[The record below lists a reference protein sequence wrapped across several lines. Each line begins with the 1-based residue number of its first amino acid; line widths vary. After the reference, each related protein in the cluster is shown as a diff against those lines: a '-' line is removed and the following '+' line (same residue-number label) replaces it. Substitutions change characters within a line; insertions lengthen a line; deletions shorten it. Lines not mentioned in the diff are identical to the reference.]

1 MNHTYRLVWNRKLRV
16 WQAASELAAQARGGR
31 SSSGGRVSA
40 RAPRYAL
47 SLALAM
53 GLSSVSAAVQATCSL
68 VGNNAVCTGAAN
80 PLLPSYAMGIDG
92 TVTVEQDATV
102 GVVLGAGGTAMS
114 LTGSTVTLTNSGR
127 IDPTL
132 LGPSSV
138 VAGGVAMGNGS
149 VNTLSIFNTAT
160 GTIGGVAGGEPGLPD
175 LGSMAIAVHNGT
187 GGTTHLSN
195 AGLIRS
201 TPRSGL
207 AIAGADMPV
216 IAAYGGGQVIF
227 ENQSSGTI
235 VGRIALEQVGTP
247 TLGHS
252 FANAGAILGGVSLG
266 QGGNNTFTAVSG
278 STVLRGSG
286 SAIADLPVSSVP
298 GLNFAPPGT
307 VDGGAGAN
315 NTLVL
320 QTVLP
325 SAGTGSGAAGT
336 ETAISGDQYINFDNL
351 VVNSGT
357 WNLTG
362 STLADSAVTLN
373 SGVANIANNSVLGN
387 ARITANGGS
396 ITGPA
401 GGLLLNNDIVLGAGG
416 LTLAGNNDML
426 LDGTISGTGGLTVA
440 GPAVV
445 VLNGSNTYT
454 GLTIIQNA
462 SALDTSTQSVR
473 GDIRNDGYLLF
484 RQDTNGAYSGDI
496 SGNGRLG
503 KLGAGTVTLTGM
515 NAIGTS
521 VYIDAGTL
529 AVGAAGSLSAQAV
542 DVSSAATLDLSAAGN
557 QTLGALQGNGAVR
570 LGASTLTLDSN
581 ASNSFSGI
589 ISGAGSLIKAGAGT
603 QTLSGANTFGGSV
616 AISGGTLAL
625 GAGGSLAPTA
635 GVTVNA
641 GGTLDLSAGGN
652 RGLGSLSGLGT
663 VALGANTLTLQ
674 TGNFAGTISGTG
686 GLDKAGPGALTLS
699 GINSYTGLTRV
710 LMGGT
715 LIANGTIGGSVAV
728 QDDSTLGGSGR
739 INQNVTLTSGVLQAT
754 QGQTLTIGGNLLM
767 DSASRVNVSLG
778 AASTGAL
785 VQVAG
790 DLGLNGTLNV
800 ADQGGFGAGVYRLF
814 DYGGTLTANTM
825 SVGATPSG
833 IDASDLRLQTAVGGQ
848 VNLLSTAG
856 ATLRFWDGANA
867 AQRDNGL
874 IDGGTG
880 AWRADGLNWTDGDGA
895 INGRFQPNPTFAVFQ
910 GAGGTVS
917 VDDTAGAIG
926 VTGMQIA
933 TDGYR
938 IQGDSIALQGA
949 GGESIIRVGT
959 GVAAS
964 AGMSGAIASSLSGA
978 GKLVK
983 SDFGTLVL
991 AGNNTYTGGT
1001 EVRQGRLSVSADA
1014 NLGATAGGIT
1024 LNGGTL
1030 ATTASFDSAR
1040 AVSLLQD
1047 GVIDV
1052 DAGTTLGL
1060 QGTISGTA
1068 DLQKQGAGTLTLT
1081 GTNTYRNTR
1090 VEAGTLAGNAG
1101 AIRGN
1106 LLNNGAVVFDQAT
1119 DAAFGGNISGSG
1131 TLIKQGAGVLSLTGT
1146 SGLGWQI
1153 DAGTLASSAGRYTG
1167 DTTIGAAGTLHF
1179 EDAAGASY
1187 AGQLTGTGSLVKSGA
1202 GQLQLLGDSQAF
1214 AGQTQV
1220 QAGTLR
1226 VADTLG
1232 GSASVT
1238 GGRLQVDGLL
1248 RGNVAA
1254 SGTGAIAGTGT
1265 ITGNAALTGG
1275 VLQGVQGQMLTI
1287 AGNLSLTGASQVNV
1301 ALGSAPNSGLFN
1313 VGGDL
1318 NLAGTLNVADQGGFG
1333 AGVYRLFDYAGN
1345 LTGNNLAIGSTPA
1358 GVELNALTV
1367 QTAVAGQ
1374 VNLASTA
1381 GAALGFWD
1389 GGNVARHDN
1398 GAVDGGAGTW
1408 RADNLNWTSVDGAL
1422 NGVFKPNPTYA
1433 VFQGQAGTVTVDDAA
1448 GAIGVTGM
1456 QIAADGYRIQ
1466 GDAIALQGAGG
1477 VSIVRVG
1484 TGSLA
1489 DAGMTGTVASSLTGA
1504 STLAKTDFGTLVLAG
1519 DNSYTGGTDIRQGTL
1534 SVSRDA
1540 NLGDASGGLLL
1551 SGGVLATTAS
1561 FDTARAVKI
1570 SAASGL
1576 AVSAGSTLGL
1586 GGAITGAGEL
1596 TKSGA
1601 GTLRVF
1607 GNGSAFTG
1615 NMLVEAGTLDI
1626 ASAATLGGTLAVSS
1640 GAQLQGAG
1648 QVGSTSLRSGAILA
1662 PGNLGGVLTVA
1673 GDLTLLPGAT
1683 YRVAADPASSASA
1696 RVAVTGAANLAGSV
1710 VHIGPEGGFD
1720 STRQYTIL
1728 MAGAINGQFD
1738 SVSSSYAYLN
1748 PTLQYAAQDVTLQL
1762 ERKQVPGNP
1771 VDPATPPRPIAFA
1784 DAAQSSNQRAVANA
1798 LDSLPAGNPLH
1809 EYVLTL
1815 PEGAPPAV
1823 FNSLSGEAHASVASS
1838 LMGTSAATRALP
1850 LSHLRANLNAGMRA
1864 GAPTAQAG
1872 GTFPASALPSSNAQ
1886 PAWAEVVGNWQ
1897 TLQGDAN
1904 TAQVRQHTGGV
1915 FAGADH
1921 AVGNGWRLG
1930 GALGYTD
1937 SKIRVDGR
1945 ASQSDVSGY
1954 SASVY
1959 GGKSFAAGAGNLNL
1973 LAGAAYTWH
1982 DVSTER
1988 RATVSGIEQKL
1999 TADYGASTT
2008 QLFTELGY
2016 AMPLSERASIEP
2028 FAGIAWSNLRT
2039 RSFSE
2044 SGGSAALHGQSSS
2057 DKQTSSTLGL
2067 RAQTAFMLGR
2077 AEGRL
2082 QGTLGWRH
2090 AFGDVAPK
2098 STLAFDGGQAFT
2110 VSGTPI
2116 ARNAALAE
2124 LRAEVAM
2131 SANATVGVLYSGQ
2144 YGGGNREHSGS
2155 LTVRWRY

>member
-16 WQAASELAAQARGGR
+16 WQAASELAVQARGGR

-47 SLALAM
+47 SVALAM
-53 GLSSVSAAVQATCSL
+53 GLSSLSAAVQATCSL
-68 VGNNAVCTGAAN
+68 VGSNAVCTGAAN
-80 PLLPSYAMGIDG
+80 PLFPGYALAIDG
-92 TVTVEQDATV
+92 TVTVEQGATV
-102 GVVLGAGGTAMS
+102 GVIPGAGGTAMN
-114 LTGSTVTLTNSGR
+114 LTGSTVTLTNSGW
-127 IDPTL
+127 IDPTI

-138 VAGGVAMGNGS
+138 VAAGVAMGNGS
-149 VNTLSIFNTAT
+149 ANTLSIVNTAT
-160 GTIGGVAGGEPGLPD
+160 GTIGGVVGGETSLPD
-175 LGSMAIAVHNGT
+175 LSSLAIAVHNGA
-187 GGTTHLSN
+187 GGTTRLSN

-201 TPRSGL
+201 DPRSGL
-207 AIAGADMPV
+207 GMARADMPV
-216 IAAYGGGQVIF
+216 IAAYGGGQVMF
-227 ENQSSGTI
+227 ENLSSGTI
-235 VGRIALEQVGTP
+235 IGRIALEAVATSG
-247 TLGHS
+247 LGHS
-252 FANAGAILGGVSLG
+252 VANAGTIVGGISFG
-266 QGGNNTFTAVSG
+266 QGSNNTFTAVSG
-278 STVLRGSG
+278 STVLRASG
-286 SAIADLPVSSVP
+286 TAMADLPVDTIP
-298 GLNFAPPGT
+298 GLFFAQPGR

-320 QTVLP
+320 QSVLP
-325 SAGTGSGAAGT
+325 SAGTGSGAGGSPT
-336 ETAISGDQYINFDNL
+336 EISGDMYVNFDNL
-351 VVNSGT
+351 VINSGT

-362 STLADSAVTLN
+362 PAVVGSAVTLN
-373 SGVANIANNSVLGN
+373 SGLANITNNDVLGS
-387 ARITANGGS
+387 AQITANGGT

-401 GGLLLNNDIVLGAGG
+401 SGLLLDNDFVLGAGG
-416 LTLAGNNDML
+416 LTLAGNNDIL
-426 LDGTISGTGGLTVA
+426 LDGTISGSGGLTVA

-445 VLNGSNTYT
+445 VMNGPNTYT
-454 GLTIIQNA
+454 GRTTIQSG
-462 SALDTSTQSVR
+462 SALDTGTQSVR
-473 GDIRNDGYLLF
+473 GDILNNGYLMF
-484 RQDTNGAYSGDI
+484 RQDTNGTYAGDI
-496 SGNGRLG
+496 SGAGGLG
-503 KLGAGTVTLTGM
+503 KSGTGTVTLTGA
-515 NAIGTS
+515 NSTGTS
-521 VYIDAGTL
+521 VSIMAGTL
-529 AVGAAGSLSAQAV
+529 AIGTGGSLSAPAV
-542 DVSSAATLDLSAAGN
+542 SLSMGSTLDLSAAGN
-557 QTLGALQGNGAVR
+557 QTLGALQGNGAVQ
-570 LGASTLTLDSN
+570 LGASTLTLGSN
-581 ASNSFSGI
+581 ASYSFSGI
-589 ISGAGSLIKAGAGT
+589 ISGAGSLIKTGTGT

-625 GAGGSLAPTA
+625 GAGGNLAPAA

-652 RGLGSLSGLGT
+652 RALGLLSGSGT

-699 GINSYTGLTRV
+699 GINTYTGLTRV

-715 LIANGTIGGSVAV
+715 LMANGTIGGSVAV
-728 QDDSTLGGSGR
+728 QDNSTLGGSGR
-739 INQNVTLTSGVLQAT
+739 INQNVTLTGGMLQAT

-767 DSASRVNVSLG
+767 DGTSRVNVSLG

-814 DYGGTLTANTM
+814 DYSGTLTGNTM

-856 ATLRFWDGANA
+856 ATLSFWDGSNA

-880 AWRADGLNWTDGDGA
+880 AWRADGMNWTDGDGA

-910 GAGGTVS
+910 GAGGTVT

-933 TDGYR
+933 TDDYR
-938 IQGDSIALQGA
+938 IEGDPIALQGA

-959 GVAAS
+959 GMAAS
-964 AGMSGAIASSLSGA
+964 AGMRGTIASSLSGA
-978 GKLVK
+978 STLVK

-1001 EVRQGRLSVSADA
+1001 EVRQGTLSVSADV
-1014 NLGATAGGIT
+1014 NLGATAGSVT

-1060 QGTISGTA
+1060 QGNISGAA
-1068 DLQKQGAGTLTLT
+1068 DLQKQGAGTLTLS
-1081 GTNTYRNTR
+1081 GANTYGNTR
-1090 VEAGTLAGNAG
+1090 VEAGTLAGNAS

-1106 LLNNGAVVFDQAT
+1106 LLNNGTVVF
-1119 DAAFGGNISGSG
+1119 
-1131 TLIKQGAGVLSLTGT
+1131 
-1146 SGLGWQI
+1146 
-1153 DAGTLASSAGRYTG
+1153 
-1167 DTTIGAAGTLHF
+1167 
-1179 EDAAGASY
+1179 EEAAGASY
-1187 AGQLTGTGSLVKSGA
+1187 AGQLTGTGSLVKTGA

-1226 VADTLG
+1226 VADAMG

-1238 GGRLQVDGLL
+1238 GGRLQIDGLL
-1248 RGNVAA
+1248 RGNAAA
-1254 SGTGAIAGTGT
+1254 SGTGAIAGAGT

-1275 VLQGVQGQMLTI
+1275 VLEGAQGQMLTI
-1287 AGNLSLTGASQVNV
+1287 AGDLSLTNASQVNV
-1301 ALGSAPNSGLFN
+1301 ALGSAPSGGLFS

-1318 NLAGTLNVADQGGFG
+1318 TLAGSLNVADQGGFG
-1333 AGVYRLFDYAGN
+1333 AGVYRLFDYAGS
-1345 LTGNNLAIGSTPA
+1345 LTNNNLAIGSAPA
-1358 GVELNALTV
+1358 GVDVDALTV

-1389 GGNVARHDN
+1389 GGNTALHDN
-1398 GAVDGGAGTW
+1398 AAVDGGGGTW
-1408 RADNLNWTSVDGAL
+1408 RADTLNWTSVDGTL

-1433 VFQGQAGTVTVDDAA
+1433 VFQGQAGTVTVDDTA
-1448 GAIGVTGM
+1448 GAIGVTGL
-1456 QIAADGYRIQ
+1456 QIATDGYRIQ
-1466 GDAIALQGAGG
+1466 GDSITLQGAGG

-1484 TGSLA
+1484 TGSIA
-1489 DAGMTGTVASSLTGA
+1489 DAGMTGTIASSLEGH
-1504 STLAKTDFGTLVLAG
+1504 STLTKTDFGTLVLAA
-1519 DNSYTGGTDIRQGTL
+1519 DNTYTGGTDIRQGTL

-1540 NLGDASGGLLL
+1540 NLGAASGGLML
-1551 SGGVLATTAS
+1551 SGGMLTTTAS
-1561 FDTARAVKI
+1561 FDTARAVKV

-1586 GGAITGAGEL
+1586 GGAITGNGEL

-1601 GTLRVF
+1601 GTLRIF
-1607 GNGSAFTG
+1607 GSGSAYTG
-1615 NMLVEAGTLDI
+1615 NLLVEAGTLDI
-1626 ASAATLGGTLAVSS
+1626 ASAATLGGSLAVSS

-1648 QVGSTSLRSGAILA
+1648 QVGTTTLRSGAILA

-1673 GDLTLLPGAT
+1673 GDLTLLPGST
-1683 YRVAADPASSASA
+1683 YQVAADPASSDSA

-1720 STRQYTIL
+1720 NTRQYTIL
-1728 MAGAINGQFD
+1728 TAGAINGQFD
-1738 SVSSSYAYLN
+1738 TVSSNYAYLA
-1748 PTLQYAAQDVTLQL
+1748 PTLQYAAQNVTLQL
-1762 ERKQVPGNP
+1762 ERKQVPVNP

-1838 LMGTSAATRALP
+1838 LMGASAATRALP

-1915 FAGADH
+1915 FAGVDH

-1945 ASQSDVSGY
+1945 ASQADVSGY

-1959 GGKSFAAGAGNLNL
+1959 GGKSFAAGAGKLNL

-1988 RATVSGIEQKL
+1988 HATVSGIEQKL
-1999 TADYGASTT
+1999 TADYGASTA

-2028 FAGIAWSNLRT
+2028 FAGIAWSNLRS

-2082 QGTLGWRH
+2082 HGTLGWRH
-2090 AFGDVAPK
+2090 AFGDVAPQ

-2124 LRAEVAM
+2124 LGAEVAM
-2131 SANATVGVLYSGQ
+2131 SANAALGLFYSGQ
-2144 YGGGNREHSGS
+2144 YGGGNREHTGS

>member
-16 WQAASELAAQARGGR
+16 WQAASELAVQARGGR

-47 SLALAM
+47 SVALAM
-53 GLSSVSAAVQATCSL
+53 GLSSLSAAVQATCSL
-68 VGNNAVCTGAAN
+68 VGSNAVCTGAAN
-80 PLLPSYAMGIDG
+80 PLFPGYALAIDG
-92 TVTVEQDATV
+92 TVTVEQGATV
-102 GVVLGAGGTAMS
+102 GVIPGAGGTAMN
-114 LTGSTVTLTNSGR
+114 LTGSTVTLTNSGW
-127 IDPTL
+127 IDPTI

-138 VAGGVAMGNGS
+138 VAAGVAMGNGS
-149 VNTLSIFNTAT
+149 ANTLSIVNTAT
-160 GTIGGVAGGEPGLPD
+160 GTIGGVVGGETSLPD
-175 LGSMAIAVHNGT
+175 LSSLAIAVHNGA
-187 GGTTHLSN
+187 GGTTRLSN

-201 TPRSGL
+201 DPRSGL
-207 AIAGADMPV
+207 GMARADMPV
-216 IAAYGGGQVIF
+216 IAAYGGGQVMF
-227 ENQSSGTI
+227 ENLASGTI
-235 VGRIALEQVGTP
+235 IGRIALEAVATSG
-247 TLGHS
+247 LGHS
-252 FANAGAILGGVSLG
+252 VANAGTIVGGISFG
-266 QGGNNTFTAVSG
+266 QGSNNTFTAVSG
-278 STVLRGSG
+278 STVLRASG
-286 SAIADLPVSSVP
+286 TAMADLPVDTIP
-298 GLNFAPPGT
+298 GLVFAQPGR

-320 QTVLP
+320 QSVLP
-325 SAGTGSGAAGT
+325 SAGTGSGAGGSPT
-336 ETAISGDQYINFDNL
+336 EISGDMYVNFDNL
-351 VVNSGT
+351 VINSGT

-362 STLADSAVTLN
+362 PAVVGSAVTLN
-373 SGVANIANNSVLGN
+373 SGLANITNNDVLGS
-387 ARITANGGS
+387 AQITANGGT

-401 GGLLLNNDIVLGAGG
+401 SGLLLDNDFVLGAGG
-416 LTLAGNNDML
+416 LTLAGNNDIL
-426 LDGTISGTGGLTVA
+426 LDGTISGSGGLTVA

-445 VLNGSNTYT
+445 VMNGANTYT
-454 GLTIIQNA
+454 GLTTIQSG
-462 SALDTSTQSVR
+462 SALDTGTQSVR
-473 GDIRNDGYLLF
+473 GDILNNGYLMF
-484 RQDTNGAYSGDI
+484 RQDTNGTYAGDI
-496 SGNGRLG
+496 SGAGGLG
-503 KLGAGTVTLTGM
+503 KSGTGTVTLTGA
-515 NAIGTS
+515 NSTGTS
-521 VYIDAGTL
+521 VSIMAGTL
-529 AVGAAGSLSAQAV
+529 AIGTGGSLSAPAV
-542 DVSSAATLDLSAAGN
+542 SLSMGSTLDLSAAGN
-557 QTLGALQGNGAVR
+557 QTLGALQGNGAVQ
-570 LGASTLTLDSN
+570 LGASTLTLGSN
-581 ASNSFSGI
+581 ASYSFSGI
-589 ISGAGSLIKAGAGT
+589 ISGAGSLIKTGTGT

-625 GAGGSLAPTA
+625 GAGGNLAPAA

-652 RGLGSLSGLGT
+652 RALGLLSGSGT

-699 GINSYTGLTRV
+699 GINTYTGLTRV

-715 LIANGTIGGSVAV
+715 LMANGTIGGSVAV
-728 QDDSTLGGSGR
+728 QDNSTLSGSGR
-739 INQNVTLTSGVLQAT
+739 INQNVTLTGGVLQAT

-767 DSASRVNVSLG
+767 DGASRVNVSLG

-814 DYGGTLTANTM
+814 DYSGTLTGNTM

-856 ATLRFWDGANA
+856 ATLSFWDGSNA

-880 AWRADGLNWTDGDGA
+880 AWRADGMNWTDGDGA

-910 GAGGTVS
+910 GAGGTVT

-933 TDGYR
+933 TDDYR
-938 IQGDSIALQGA
+938 IEGDPIALQGA

-959 GVAAS
+959 GMAAS
-964 AGMSGAIASSLSGA
+964 AGMRGTIASSLSGA
-978 GKLVK
+978 STLVK

-991 AGNNTYTGGT
+991 TGNNTYTGGT
-1001 EVRQGRLSVSADA
+1001 EVRQGTLSVSADA
-1014 NLGATAGGIT
+1014 NLGATAGSIT

-1060 QGTISGTA
+1060 QGNISGAA
-1068 DLQKQGAGTLTLT
+1068 DLQKQGAGTLTLS
-1081 GTNTYRNTR
+1081 GANTYGNTR
-1090 VEAGTLAGNAG
+1090 VEAGTLAGNAS

-1106 LLNNGAVVFDQAT
+1106 LLNNGTVVF
-1119 DAAFGGNISGSG
+1119 
-1131 TLIKQGAGVLSLTGT
+1131 
-1146 SGLGWQI
+1146 
-1153 DAGTLASSAGRYTG
+1153 
-1167 DTTIGAAGTLHF
+1167 
-1179 EDAAGASY
+1179 EEAAGASY
-1187 AGQLTGTGSLVKSGA
+1187 AGQLTGTGSLVKIGA
-1202 GQLQLLGDSQAF
+1202 GKLQLLGDSQAF

-1220 QAGTLR
+1220 EAGTLR
-1226 VADTLG
+1226 VADALG
-1232 GSASVT
+1232 GSVSVT
-1238 GGRLQVDGLL
+1238 GGRLQIDGLL
-1248 RGNVAA
+1248 RGNAAA
-1254 SGTGAIAGTGT
+1254 SGTGAIAGAGT

-1275 VLQGVQGQMLTI
+1275 VLEGAQGQMLTI
-1287 AGNLSLTGASQVNV
+1287 AGDLSLTNASQVNV
-1301 ALGSAPNSGLFN
+1301 ALGSAPSGGLFS

-1318 NLAGTLNVADQGGFG
+1318 TLAGSLNVADQGGFG
-1333 AGVYRLFDYAGN
+1333 AGVYRLFDYAGS
-1345 LTGNNLAIGSTPA
+1345 LTNNNLVIGSAPA
-1358 GVELNALTV
+1358 GVDVDALTV

-1389 GGNVARHDN
+1389 GGNTALHDN
-1398 GAVDGGAGTW
+1398 AVVDGGGGTW
-1408 RADNLNWTSVDGAL
+1408 RADTLNWTSVDGTL

-1433 VFQGQAGTVTVDDAA
+1433 VFQGQAGTVTVDDTA
-1448 GAIGVTGM
+1448 GAIGVSGL
-1456 QIAADGYRIQ
+1456 QIATDGYRIQ
-1466 GDAIALQGAGG
+1466 GDSITLQGAGG

-1484 TGSLA
+1484 TGSIA
-1489 DAGMTGTVASSLTGA
+1489 DAGMTGTIASSLEGH
-1504 STLAKTDFGTLVLAG
+1504 STLTKTDFGTLVLAA
-1519 DNSYTGGTDIRQGTL
+1519 DNTYTGGTDIRQGTL

-1540 NLGDASGGLLL
+1540 NLGAASGGLML
-1551 SGGVLATTAS
+1551 SGGMLTTTAS
-1561 FDTARAVKI
+1561 FDTARAVKV

-1586 GGAITGAGEL
+1586 GGTITGNGEL

-1607 GNGSAFTG
+1607 GNGSAYTG
-1615 NMLVEAGTLDI
+1615 NLLVEAGTLDI
-1626 ASAATLGGTLAVSS
+1626 ESAATLGGSLAVSS

-1648 QVGSTSLRSGAILA
+1648 QVGSTTLRSGAILA

-1673 GDLTLLPGAT
+1673 GDLTLLPGSI
-1683 YRVAADPASSASA
+1683 YQVAADPASSASA

-1728 MAGAINGQFD
+1728 TAGAINGQFD
-1738 SVSSSYAYLN
+1738 TVSSKYAYLD
-1748 PTLQYAAQDVTLQL
+1748 PTLQYAAQNVTLQL
-1762 ERKQVPGNP
+1762 ERKQVPVNP
-1771 VDPATPPRPIAFA
+1771 VDPATPPRPISFA

-1838 LMGTSAATRALP
+1838 LMGASAATRALP

-1915 FAGADH
+1915 FAGVDH

-1945 ASQSDVSGY
+1945 ASQADVSGY

-1959 GGKSFAAGAGNLNL
+1959 GGKSFAAGAGKLNL

-1988 RATVSGIEQKL
+1988 HATVSGIEQKL
-1999 TADYGASTT
+1999 TADYGASTA

-2028 FAGIAWSNLRT
+2028 FAGIAWSNLRS

-2082 QGTLGWRH
+2082 HATLGWRH
-2090 AFGDVAPK
+2090 AFGDVAPQ

-2124 LRAEVAM
+2124 LGAEVAM
-2131 SANATVGVLYSGQ
+2131 SANAALGLFYSGQ
-2144 YGGGNREHSGS
+2144 YGGGNREHTGS

>member
-16 WQAASELAAQARGGR
+16 WQAASELAVQARGGR

-47 SLALAM
+47 SVALAM
-53 GLSSVSAAVQATCSL
+53 GLSSLSAAVQATCSL
-68 VGNNAVCTGAAN
+68 VGSNAVCTGAAN
-80 PLLPSYAMGIDG
+80 PLFPGYALAIDG
-92 TVTVEQDATV
+92 TVTVEQGATV
-102 GVVLGAGGTAMS
+102 GVIPGAGGTAMN
-114 LTGSTVTLTNSGR
+114 LTGSTVTLTNSGW
-127 IDPTL
+127 IDPTI

-138 VAGGVAMGNGS
+138 VAAGVAMGNGS
-149 VNTLSIFNTAT
+149 ANTLSIVNTAT
-160 GTIGGVAGGEPGLPD
+160 GTIGGVVGGETSLPD
-175 LGSMAIAVHNGT
+175 LSSLAIAVHNGA
-187 GGTTHLSN
+187 GGTTRLSN

-201 TPRSGL
+201 DPRSGL
-207 AIAGADMPV
+207 GMARADMPV
-216 IAAYGGGQVIF
+216 IAAYGGGQVMF
-227 ENQSSGTI
+227 ENLASGTI
-235 VGRIALEQVGTP
+235 IGRIALEAVATSG
-247 TLGHS
+247 LGHS
-252 FANAGAILGGVSLG
+252 VANAGTIVGGISFG
-266 QGGNNTFTAVSG
+266 QGSNNTFTAVSG
-278 STVLRGSG
+278 STVLRASG
-286 SAIADLPVSSVP
+286 TAMADLPVDTIP
-298 GLNFAPPGT
+298 GLVFAQPGR

-320 QTVLP
+320 QSVLP
-325 SAGTGSGAAGT
+325 SAGTGSGAGGSPT
-336 ETAISGDQYINFDNL
+336 EISGDMYVNFDNL
-351 VVNSGT
+351 VINSGT

-362 STLADSAVTLN
+362 PAVVGSAVTLN
-373 SGVANIANNSVLGN
+373 SGLANITNNDVLGS
-387 ARITANGGS
+387 AQITANGGT

-401 GGLLLNNDIVLGAGG
+401 SGLLLDNDFVLGAGG
-416 LTLAGNNDML
+416 LTLAGNNDIL
-426 LDGTISGTGGLTVA
+426 LDGTISGSGGLTVA

-445 VLNGSNTYT
+445 VMNGANTYT
-454 GLTIIQNA
+454 GLTTIQSG
-462 SALDTSTQSVR
+462 SALDTGTQSVR
-473 GDIRNDGYLLF
+473 GDILNNGYLMF
-484 RQDTNGAYSGDI
+484 RQDTNGTYAGDI
-496 SGNGRLG
+496 SGAGGLG
-503 KLGAGTVTLTGM
+503 KSGTGTVTLTGA
-515 NAIGTS
+515 NSTGTS
-521 VYIDAGTL
+521 VSIMAGTL
-529 AVGAAGSLSAQAV
+529 AIGTGGSLSAPAV
-542 DVSSAATLDLSAAGN
+542 SLSMGSTLDLSAAGN
-557 QTLGALQGNGAVR
+557 QTLGALQGNGAVQ
-570 LGASTLTLDSN
+570 LGASTLTLGSN
-581 ASNSFSGI
+581 ASYSFSGI
-589 ISGAGSLIKAGAGT
+589 ISGAGSLIKTGTGT

-625 GAGGSLAPTA
+625 GAGGNLAPAA

-652 RGLGSLSGLGT
+652 RALGLLSGSGT

-699 GINSYTGLTRV
+699 GINTYTGLTRV

-715 LIANGTIGGSVAV
+715 LMANGTIGGSVAV
-728 QDDSTLGGSGR
+728 QDNSTLSGSGR
-739 INQNVTLTSGVLQAT
+739 INQNVTLTGGVLQAT

-767 DSASRVNVSLG
+767 DGASRVNVSLG

-814 DYGGTLTANTM
+814 DYSGTLTGNTM

-856 ATLRFWDGANA
+856 ATLSFWDGSNA

-880 AWRADGLNWTDGDGA
+880 AWRADGMNWTDGDGA

-910 GAGGTVS
+910 GAGGTVT

-933 TDGYR
+933 TDDYR
-938 IQGDSIALQGA
+938 IEGDPIALQGA

-959 GVAAS
+959 GMAAS
-964 AGMSGAIASSLSGA
+964 AGMRGTIASSLSGA
-978 GKLVK
+978 STLVK

-991 AGNNTYTGGT
+991 TGNNTYTGGT
-1001 EVRQGRLSVSADA
+1001 EVRQGTLSVSADA
-1014 NLGATAGGIT
+1014 NLGATAGSIT

-1060 QGTISGTA
+1060 QGNISGAA
-1068 DLQKQGAGTLTLT
+1068 DLQKQGAGTLTLS
-1081 GTNTYRNTR
+1081 GANTYGNTR
-1090 VEAGTLAGNAG
+1090 VEAGTLAGNAS

-1106 LLNNGAVVFDQAT
+1106 LLNNGTVVF
-1119 DAAFGGNISGSG
+1119 
-1131 TLIKQGAGVLSLTGT
+1131 
-1146 SGLGWQI
+1146 
-1153 DAGTLASSAGRYTG
+1153 
-1167 DTTIGAAGTLHF
+1167 
-1179 EDAAGASY
+1179 EEAAGASY
-1187 AGQLTGTGSLVKSGA
+1187 AGQLTGTGSLVKIGA
-1202 GQLQLLGDSQAF
+1202 GKLQLLGDSQAF

-1220 QAGTLR
+1220 EAGTLR
-1226 VADTLG
+1226 VADALG
-1232 GSASVT
+1232 GSVSVT
-1238 GGRLQVDGLL
+1238 GGRLQIDGLL
-1248 RGNVAA
+1248 RGNAAA
-1254 SGTGAIAGTGT
+1254 SGTGAIAGAGT

-1275 VLQGVQGQMLTI
+1275 VLEGAQGQMLTI
-1287 AGNLSLTGASQVNV
+1287 AGDLSLTNASQVNV
-1301 ALGSAPNSGLFN
+1301 ALGSAPSGGLFS

-1318 NLAGTLNVADQGGFG
+1318 TLAGSLNVADQGGFG
-1333 AGVYRLFDYAGN
+1333 AGVYRLFDYAGS
-1345 LTGNNLAIGSTPA
+1345 LTNNNLVIGSAPA
-1358 GVELNALTV
+1358 GVDVDALTV

-1389 GGNVARHDN
+1389 GGNTALHDN
-1398 GAVDGGAGTW
+1398 AVVDGGGGTW
-1408 RADNLNWTSVDGAL
+1408 RADTLNWTSVDGTL

-1433 VFQGQAGTVTVDDAA
+1433 VFQGQAGTVTVDDTA
-1448 GAIGVTGM
+1448 GAIGVSGL
-1456 QIAADGYRIQ
+1456 QIATDGYRIQ
-1466 GDAIALQGAGG
+1466 GDSITLQGAGG

-1484 TGSLA
+1484 TGSIA
-1489 DAGMTGTVASSLTGA
+1489 DAGMTGTIASSLEGH
-1504 STLAKTDFGTLVLAG
+1504 STLTKTDFGTLVLAA
-1519 DNSYTGGTDIRQGTL
+1519 DNTYTGGTDIRQGTL

-1540 NLGDASGGLLL
+1540 NLGAASGGLML
-1551 SGGVLATTAS
+1551 SGGMLTTTAS
-1561 FDTARAVKI
+1561 FDTARAVKV

-1586 GGAITGAGEL
+1586 GGTITGNGEL

-1607 GNGSAFTG
+1607 GNGSAYTG
-1615 NMLVEAGTLDI
+1615 NLLVEAGTLDI
-1626 ASAATLGGTLAVSS
+1626 ESAATLGGSLAVSS

-1648 QVGSTSLRSGAILA
+1648 QVGSTTLRSGAILA

-1673 GDLTLLPGAT
+1673 GDLTLLPGSI
-1683 YRVAADPASSASA
+1683 YQVAADPASSASA

-1728 MAGAINGQFD
+1728 TAGAINGQFD
-1738 SVSSSYAYLN
+1738 TVSSKYAYLD
-1748 PTLQYAAQDVTLQL
+1748 PTLQYAAQNVTLQL
-1762 ERKQVPGNP
+1762 ERKQVPVNP
-1771 VDPATPPRPIAFA
+1771 VDPATPPRPISFA

-1838 LMGTSAATRALP
+1838 LMGASAATRALP

-1915 FAGADH
+1915 FAGVDH

-1945 ASQSDVSGY
+1945 ASQADVSGY

-1959 GGKSFAAGAGNLNL
+1959 GGKSFAAGAGKLNL

-1988 RATVSGIEQKL
+1988 HATVSGIEQKL
-1999 TADYGASTT
+1999 TADYGASTA

-2028 FAGIAWSNLRT
+2028 FAGIAWSNLRS

-2082 QGTLGWRH
+2082 HGTLGWRH
-2090 AFGDVAPK
+2090 AFGDVAPQ

-2124 LRAEVAM
+2124 LGAEVAM
-2131 SANATVGVLYSGQ
+2131 SANAALGLFYSGQ
-2144 YGGGNREHSGS
+2144 YGGGNREHTGS

>member
-16 WQAASELAAQARGGR
+16 WQAASELAVQARGGR

-47 SLALAM
+47 SVALAM
-53 GLSSVSAAVQATCSL
+53 GLSSLSAAVQATCSL
-68 VGNNAVCTGAAN
+68 VGSNAVCTGAAN
-80 PLLPSYAMGIDG
+80 PLFPGYALAIDG
-92 TVTVEQDATV
+92 TVTVEQGATV
-102 GVVLGAGGTAMS
+102 GVIPGAGGTAMN
-114 LTGSTVTLTNSGR
+114 LTGSTVTLTNSGW
-127 IDPTL
+127 IDPTI

-138 VAGGVAMGNGS
+138 VAAGVAMGNGS
-149 VNTLSIFNTAT
+149 ANTLSIVNTAT
-160 GTIGGVAGGEPGLPD
+160 GTIGGVVGGETSLPD
-175 LGSMAIAVHNGT
+175 LSSLAIAVHNGA
-187 GGTTHLSN
+187 GGTTRLSN

-201 TPRSGL
+201 DPRSGL
-207 AIAGADMPV
+207 GMARADMPV
-216 IAAYGGGQVIF
+216 IAAYGGGQVMF
-227 ENQSSGTI
+227 ENLASGTI
-235 VGRIALEQVGTP
+235 IGRIALEAVATSG
-247 TLGHS
+247 LGHS
-252 FANAGAILGGVSLG
+252 VANAGTIVGGISFG
-266 QGGNNTFTAVSG
+266 QGSNNTFTAVSG
-278 STVLRGSG
+278 STVLRASG
-286 SAIADLPVSSVP
+286 TAMADLPVDTIP
-298 GLNFAPPGT
+298 GLVFAQPGR

-320 QTVLP
+320 QSVLP
-325 SAGTGSGAAGT
+325 SAGTGSGAGGSPT
-336 ETAISGDQYINFDNL
+336 EISGDMYVNFDNL
-351 VVNSGT
+351 VINSGT

-362 STLADSAVTLN
+362 PAVVGSAVTLN
-373 SGVANIANNSVLGN
+373 SGLANITNNDVLGS
-387 ARITANGGS
+387 AQITANGGT

-401 GGLLLNNDIVLGAGG
+401 SGLLLDNDFVLGAGG
-416 LTLAGNNDML
+416 LTLAGNNDIL
-426 LDGTISGTGGLTVA
+426 LDGTISGSGGLTVA

-445 VLNGSNTYT
+445 VMNGANTYT
-454 GLTIIQNA
+454 GLTTIQSG
-462 SALDTSTQSVR
+462 SALDTGTQSVR
-473 GDIRNDGYLLF
+473 GDILNNGYLMF
-484 RQDTNGAYSGDI
+484 RQDTNGTYAGDI
-496 SGNGRLG
+496 SGAGGLG
-503 KLGAGTVTLTGM
+503 KSGTGTVTLTGA
-515 NAIGTS
+515 NSTGTS
-521 VYIDAGTL
+521 VSIMAGTL
-529 AVGAAGSLSAQAV
+529 AIGTGGSLSAPAV
-542 DVSSAATLDLSAAGN
+542 SLSMGSTLDLSAAGN
-557 QTLGALQGNGAVR
+557 QTLGALQGNGAVQ
-570 LGASTLTLDSN
+570 LGASTLTLGSN
-581 ASNSFSGI
+581 ASYSFSGI
-589 ISGAGSLIKAGAGT
+589 ISGAGSLIKTGTGT

-625 GAGGSLAPTA
+625 GAGGNLAPAA

-652 RGLGSLSGLGT
+652 RALGLLSGSGT

-699 GINSYTGLTRV
+699 GINTYTGLTRV

-715 LIANGTIGGSVAV
+715 LMANGTIGGSVAV
-728 QDDSTLGGSGR
+728 QDNSTLSGSGR
-739 INQNVTLTSGVLQAT
+739 INQNVTLTGGVLQAT

-767 DSASRVNVSLG
+767 DGASRVNVSLG

-814 DYGGTLTANTM
+814 DYSGTLTGNTM

-856 ATLRFWDGANA
+856 ATLSFWDGSNA

-880 AWRADGLNWTDGDGA
+880 AWRADGMNWTDGDGA
-895 INGRFQPNPTFAVFQ
+895 INGRFQPNPNFAVFQ
-910 GAGGTVS
+910 GAGGTVT

-933 TDGYR
+933 TDDYR
-938 IQGDSIALQGA
+938 IEGDPIALQGA

-959 GVAAS
+959 GMAAS
-964 AGMSGAIASSLSGA
+964 AGMRGTIASSLSGA
-978 GKLVK
+978 STLVK

-991 AGNNTYTGGT
+991 TGNNTYTGGT
-1001 EVRQGRLSVSADA
+1001 EVRQGTLSVSADA
-1014 NLGATAGGIT
+1014 NLGATAGSIT

-1060 QGTISGTA
+1060 QGNISGAA
-1068 DLQKQGAGTLTLT
+1068 DLQKQGAGTLTLS
-1081 GTNTYRNTR
+1081 GANTYGNTR
-1090 VEAGTLAGNAG
+1090 VEAGTLAGNAS

-1106 LLNNGAVVFDQAT
+1106 LQNNGTVVF
-1119 DAAFGGNISGSG
+1119 
-1131 TLIKQGAGVLSLTGT
+1131 
-1146 SGLGWQI
+1146 
-1153 DAGTLASSAGRYTG
+1153 
-1167 DTTIGAAGTLHF
+1167 
-1179 EDAAGASY
+1179 EEAAGASY
-1187 AGQLTGTGSLVKSGA
+1187 AGQLTGTGSLVKIGA
-1202 GQLQLLGDSQAF
+1202 GKLQLLGDSQAF

-1220 QAGTLR
+1220 EAGTLR
-1226 VADTLG
+1226 VADALG
-1232 GSASVT
+1232 GSVSVT
-1238 GGRLQVDGLL
+1238 GGRLQIDGLL
-1248 RGNVAA
+1248 RGNAAA
-1254 SGTGAIAGTGT
+1254 SGTGAIAGAGT

-1275 VLQGVQGQMLTI
+1275 VLEGAQGQMLTI
-1287 AGNLSLTGASQVNV
+1287 AGDLSLTNASQVNV
-1301 ALGSAPNSGLFN
+1301 ALGSAPSGGLFS

-1318 NLAGTLNVADQGGFG
+1318 TLAGSLNVADQGGFG
-1333 AGVYRLFDYAGN
+1333 AGVYRLFDYAGS
-1345 LTGNNLAIGSTPA
+1345 LTNNNLVIGSAPA
-1358 GVELNALTV
+1358 GVDVDALTV

-1389 GGNVARHDN
+1389 GGNTALHDN
-1398 GAVDGGAGTW
+1398 AVVDGGGGTW
-1408 RADNLNWTSVDGAL
+1408 RADTLNWTSVDGTL

-1433 VFQGQAGTVTVDDAA
+1433 VFQGQAGTVTVDDTA
-1448 GAIGVTGM
+1448 GAIGVSGL
-1456 QIAADGYRIQ
+1456 QIATDGYRIQ
-1466 GDAIALQGAGG
+1466 GDSITLQGAGG

-1484 TGSLA
+1484 TGSIA
-1489 DAGMTGTVASSLTGA
+1489 DAGMTGTIASSLEGH
-1504 STLAKTDFGTLVLAG
+1504 STLTKTDFGTLVLAA
-1519 DNSYTGGTDIRQGTL
+1519 DNTYTGGTDIRQGTL

-1540 NLGDASGGLLL
+1540 NLGAASGGLML
-1551 SGGVLATTAS
+1551 SGGMLTTTAS
-1561 FDTARAVKI
+1561 FDTARAVKV

-1586 GGAITGAGEL
+1586 GGTITGNGEL

-1607 GNGSAFTG
+1607 GNGSAYTG
-1615 NMLVEAGTLDI
+1615 NLLVEAGTLDI
-1626 ASAATLGGTLAVSS
+1626 ESAATLGGSLAVSS

-1648 QVGSTSLRSGAILA
+1648 QVGSTTLRSGAILA

-1673 GDLTLLPGAT
+1673 GDLTLLPGSI
-1683 YRVAADPASSASA
+1683 YQVAADPASSASA

-1728 MAGAINGQFD
+1728 TAGAINGQFD
-1738 SVSSSYAYLN
+1738 TVSSKYAYLD
-1748 PTLQYAAQDVTLQL
+1748 PTLQYAAQNVTLQL
-1762 ERKQVPGNP
+1762 ERKQVPVNP
-1771 VDPATPPRPIAFA
+1771 VDPATPPRPISFA

-1838 LMGTSAATRALP
+1838 LMGASAATRALP

-1915 FAGADH
+1915 FAGVDH

-1945 ASQSDVSGY
+1945 ASQADVSGY

-1959 GGKSFAAGAGNLNL
+1959 GGKSFAAGAGKLNL

-1988 RATVSGIEQKL
+1988 HATVSGIEQKL
-1999 TADYGASTT
+1999 TADYGASTA

-2028 FAGIAWSNLRT
+2028 FAGIAWSNLRS

-2082 QGTLGWRH
+2082 HGTLGWRH
-2090 AFGDVAPK
+2090 AFGDVAPQ

-2124 LRAEVAM
+2124 LGAEVAM
-2131 SANATVGVLYSGQ
+2131 SANAALGLFYSGQ
-2144 YGGGNREHSGS
+2144 YGGGNREHTGS

>member
-16 WQAASELAAQARGGR
+16 WQAASELAVQARGGR

-47 SLALAM
+47 SVALAM
-53 GLSSVSAAVQATCSL
+53 GLSSLSAAVQATCSL
-68 VGNNAVCTGAAN
+68 VGSNAVCTGAAN
-80 PLLPSYAMGIDG
+80 PLFPGYALAIDG
-92 TVTVEQDATV
+92 TVTVEQGATV
-102 GVVLGAGGTAMS
+102 GVIPGAGGTAMN
-114 LTGSTVTLTNSGR
+114 LTGSTVTLTNSGW
-127 IDPTL
+127 IDPTI

-138 VAGGVAMGNGS
+138 VAAGVAMGNGS
-149 VNTLSIFNTAT
+149 ANTLSIVNTAT
-160 GTIGGVAGGEPGLPD
+160 GTIGGVVGGETSLPD
-175 LGSMAIAVHNGT
+175 LSSLAIAVHNGA
-187 GGTTHLSN
+187 GGTTRLSN

-201 TPRSGL
+201 DPRSGL
-207 AIAGADMPV
+207 GMARADMPV
-216 IAAYGGGQVIF
+216 IAAYGGGQVMF
-227 ENQSSGTI
+227 ENLASGTI
-235 VGRIALEQVGTP
+235 IGRIALEAVATSG
-247 TLGHS
+247 LGHS
-252 FANAGAILGGVSLG
+252 VANAGTIVGGISFG
-266 QGGNNTFTAVSG
+266 QGSNNTFTAVSG
-278 STVLRGSG
+278 STVLRASG
-286 SAIADLPVSSVP
+286 TAMADLPVDTIP
-298 GLNFAPPGT
+298 GLVFAQPGR

-320 QTVLP
+320 QSVLP
-325 SAGTGSGAAGT
+325 SAGTGSGAGGSPT
-336 ETAISGDQYINFDNL
+336 EISGDMYVNFDNL
-351 VVNSGT
+351 VINSGT

-362 STLADSAVTLN
+362 PAVVGSAVTLN
-373 SGVANIANNSVLGN
+373 SGLANITNNDVLGS
-387 ARITANGGS
+387 AQITANGGT

-401 GGLLLNNDIVLGAGG
+401 SGLLLDNDFVLGAGG
-416 LTLAGNNDML
+416 LTLAGNNDIL
-426 LDGTISGTGGLTVA
+426 LDGTISGSGGLTVA

-445 VLNGSNTYT
+445 VMNGANTYT
-454 GLTIIQNA
+454 GLTTIQSG
-462 SALDTSTQSVR
+462 SALDTGTQSVR
-473 GDIRNDGYLLF
+473 GDILNNGYLMF
-484 RQDTNGAYSGDI
+484 RQDTNGTYAGDI
-496 SGNGRLG
+496 SGAGGLG
-503 KLGAGTVTLTGM
+503 KSGTGTVTLTGA
-515 NAIGTS
+515 NSTGTS
-521 VYIDAGTL
+521 VSIMAGTL
-529 AVGAAGSLSAQAV
+529 AIGTGGSLSAPAV
-542 DVSSAATLDLSAAGN
+542 SLSMGSTLDLSAAGN
-557 QTLGALQGNGAVR
+557 QTLGALQGNGAVQ
-570 LGASTLTLDSN
+570 LGASTLTLGSN
-581 ASNSFSGI
+581 ASYSFSGI
-589 ISGAGSLIKAGAGT
+589 ISGAGSLIKTGTGT

-625 GAGGSLAPTA
+625 GAGGNLAPAA

-652 RGLGSLSGLGT
+652 RALGLLSGSGT

-699 GINSYTGLTRV
+699 GINTYTGLTRV

-715 LIANGTIGGSVAV
+715 LMANGTIGGSVAV
-728 QDDSTLGGSGR
+728 QDNSTLSGSGR
-739 INQNVTLTSGVLQAT
+739 INQNVTLTGGVLQAT

-767 DSASRVNVSLG
+767 DGASRVNVSLG

-814 DYGGTLTANTM
+814 DYSGTLTGNTM

-833 IDASDLRLQTAVGGQ
+833 IDASDLRLQTAVSGQ
-848 VNLLSTAG
+848 VNLLSTAS
-856 ATLRFWDGANA
+856 ATLSFWDGSNA

-874 IDGGTG
+874 IDGGMG
-880 AWRADGLNWTDGDGA
+880 AWRADGMNWTDGDGA

-910 GAGGTVS
+910 GAGGTVT

-933 TDGYR
+933 TDDYR
-938 IQGDSIALQGA
+938 IEGDPIALQGV

-959 GVAAS
+959 GMAAS
-964 AGMSGAIASSLSGA
+964 AGMRGTIASSLSGA
-978 GKLVK
+978 STLVK

-1001 EVRQGRLSVSADA
+1001 EFRQGTLSVSADA
-1014 NLGATAGGIT
+1014 NLGATAGSIT

-1060 QGTISGTA
+1060 QGNISGAA
-1068 DLQKQGAGTLTLT
+1068 DLQKQGAGTLTLS
-1081 GTNTYRNTR
+1081 GANTYGNTR
-1090 VEAGTLAGNAG
+1090 VEAGTLAGNAS

-1106 LLNNGAVVFDQAT
+1106 LLNNGTVVF
-1119 DAAFGGNISGSG
+1119 
-1131 TLIKQGAGVLSLTGT
+1131 
-1146 SGLGWQI
+1146 
-1153 DAGTLASSAGRYTG
+1153 
-1167 DTTIGAAGTLHF
+1167 
-1179 EDAAGASY
+1179 EEAAGASY
-1187 AGQLTGTGSLVKSGA
+1187 AGQLTGTGSLVKTGA

-1226 VADTLG
+1226 VADALG
-1232 GSASVT
+1232 GPASVT
-1238 GGRLQVDGLL
+1238 GGRLQIDGLL
-1248 RGNVAA
+1248 RGNAAA

-1275 VLQGVQGQMLTI
+1275 VLEGAQGQMLTI
-1287 AGNLSLTGASQVNV
+1287 AGDLSLTNASQVNV
-1301 ALGSAPNSGLFN
+1301 ALGSAPSGGLFS

-1318 NLAGTLNVADQGGFG
+1318 TLAGSLNVADQGGFG
-1333 AGVYRLFDYAGN
+1333 AGVYRLFDYAGS
-1345 LTGNNLAIGSTPA
+1345 LTNNNLAIGSAPA
-1358 GVELNALTV
+1358 GVDVDALTV

-1389 GGNVARHDN
+1389 GGNAALHDN
-1398 GAVDGGAGTW
+1398 AAVDGGGGTW
-1408 RADNLNWTSVDGAL
+1408 RADTLNWTSVDGTL
-1422 NGVFKPNPTYA
+1422 NGVFTPNPTYA
-1433 VFQGQAGTVTVDDAA
+1433 VFQGQAGTVTVDATA
-1448 GAIGVTGM
+1448 GAIGVSGL
-1456 QIAADGYRIQ
+1456 QIATDGYRIQ
-1466 GDAIALQGAGG
+1466 GDSITLQGAGG

-1484 TGSLA
+1484 TGSIA
-1489 DAGMTGTVASSLTGA
+1489 DAGMTGTIASSLEGH
-1504 STLAKTDFGTLVLAG
+1504 STLTKTDFGTLVLAA
-1519 DNSYTGGTDIRQGTL
+1519 DNTYTGGTDIRQGTL

-1540 NLGDASGGLLL
+1540 NLGAASGGLML
-1551 SGGVLATTAS
+1551 SGGMLTTTAS
-1561 FDTARAVKI
+1561 FDTARAVKV

-1586 GGAITGAGEL
+1586 GGTITGNGEL

-1607 GNGSAFTG
+1607 GNGSAYTG
-1615 NMLVEAGTLDI
+1615 NLLVEAGTLDI
-1626 ASAATLGGTLAVSS
+1626 ESAATLGGSLAVSS

-1648 QVGSTSLRSGAILA
+1648 QVGSTTLRSGAILA

-1673 GDLTLLPGAT
+1673 GDLTLLPGSI
-1683 YRVAADPASSASA
+1683 YQVAADPASSASA

-1728 MAGAINGQFD
+1728 TAGAINGQFD
-1738 SVSSSYAYLN
+1738 TVSSKYAYLD
-1748 PTLQYAAQDVTLQL
+1748 PTLQYAAQNVTLQL
-1762 ERKQVPGNP
+1762 ERKQVPVNP
-1771 VDPATPPRPIAFA
+1771 VDPATPPRPISFA

-1838 LMGTSAATRALP
+1838 LMGASAATRALP

-1915 FAGADH
+1915 FAGVDH

-1945 ASQSDVSGY
+1945 ASQADVSGY

-1959 GGKSFAAGAGNLNL
+1959 GGKSFAAGAGKLNL

-1988 RATVSGIEQKL
+1988 HATVSGIEQKL
-1999 TADYGASTT
+1999 TADYGASTA

-2028 FAGIAWSNLRT
+2028 FAGIAWSNLRS

-2082 QGTLGWRH
+2082 HATLGWRH
-2090 AFGDVAPK
+2090 AFGDVAPQ

-2124 LRAEVAM
+2124 LGAEVAM
-2131 SANATVGVLYSGQ
+2131 SANAALGLFYSGQ
-2144 YGGGNREHSGS
+2144 YGGGNREHTGS

>member
-1 MNHTYRLVWNRKLRV
+1 LNHTYRLVWNRKLRV

-47 SLALAM
+47 NVALAM
-53 GLSSVSAAVQATCSL
+53 GLSSLSAAVQATCSL
-68 VGNNAVCTGAAN
+68 VGSNAVCTGAAN
-80 PLLPSYAMGIDG
+80 PLFPGYALAIDG
-92 TVTVEQDATV
+92 TVTVQQGATV
-102 GVVLGAGGTAMS
+102 GVIPGAGGTAMN
-114 LTGSTVTLTNSGR
+114 LTGSTVTLTNSGW
-127 IDPTL
+127 IDPTI

-138 VAGGVAMGNGS
+138 VAAGVAIGNGS
-149 VNTLSIFNTAT
+149 VNTLSIVNTAT
-160 GTIGGVAGGEPGLPD
+160 GTIGGVVGGEPSLPD
-175 LGSMAIAVHNGT
+175 LSSMAIAVHNGA
-187 GGTTHLSN
+187 GGTTRLSN

-201 TPRSGL
+201 SPRTGL
-207 AIAGADMPV
+207 IVAGADMPV
-216 IAAYGGGQVIF
+216 IAAYGGGQVMF
-227 ENQSSGTI
+227 ENLSSGTI
-235 VGRIALEQVGTP
+235 IGRIALEEVGTP
-247 TLGHS
+247 GLGHS
-252 FANAGAILGGVSLG
+252 FANAGLILGGVSLG

-278 STVLRGSG
+278 SSVLRASG
-286 SAIADLPVSSVP
+286 NATADLPVSTEP

-320 QTVLP
+320 QSVLP
-325 SAGTGSGAAGT
+325 SAGTGSGTPGAAT
-336 ETAISGDQYINFDNL
+336 TISGDQYINFDNL

-357 WNLTG
+357 WDLTG
-362 STLADSAVTLN
+362 STLADSAVTFN
-373 SGVANIANNSVLGN
+373 SGVANITNNNVLGG
-387 ARITANGGS
+387 AQITANGGT

-401 GGLLLNNDIVLGAGG
+401 SGLLLDNDFVLGAGG
-416 LTLAGNNDML
+416 LTLAGNNDIL

-445 VLNGSNTYT
+445 VMNGANTYA
-454 GLTIIQNA
+454 GLTTIQSG
-462 SALDTSTQSVR
+462 SALDTGTQSVR
-473 GDIRNDGYLLF
+473 GDVLNNGNLMF
-484 RQDTNGAYSGDI
+484 RQDTNGTYAGDI
-496 SGNGRLG
+496 SGTGGLG
-503 KLGAGTVTLTGM
+503 KAGTGTVTLTGA
-515 NAIGTS
+515 NAAGTS
-521 VYIDAGTL
+521 VSITAGTL
-529 AVGAAGSLSAQAV
+529 AIGAGGSLSAPAV
-542 DVSSAATLDLSAAGN
+542 SLSMGSTLDLSAAGN
-557 QTLGALQGNGAVR
+557 QTLGALQDNGAVQ

-581 ASNSFSGI
+581 ASYNFSGT
-589 ISGAGSLIKAGAGT
+589 ISGAGSLIKTGAGT

-616 AISGGTLAL
+616 AVSGGTLAL
-625 GAGGSLAPTA
+625 GVGGSLLPTA

-652 RGLGSLSGLGT
+652 RGLGLLSGAGT
-663 VALGANTLTLQ
+663 VSLGANTLTLQ
-674 TGNFAGTISGTG
+674 TGNFAGTLSGTG
-686 GLDKAGPGALTLS
+686 GLDKAGPGSLTLS
-699 GINSYTGLTRV
+699 GTNTYTGLTRV
-710 LMGGT
+710 LTGGT
-715 LIANGTIGGSVAV
+715 LIANGTIAGSVAV
-728 QDDSTLGGSGR
+728 QANSTLGGSGR
-739 INQNVTLTSGVLQAT
+739 INQNVTLTSGVLRAT

-778 AASTGAL
+778 AASNGAL
-785 VQVAG
+785 VQVDG

-814 DYGGTLTANTM
+814 DYAGALTGNTM

-856 ATLRFWDGANA
+856 ATLSFWDGANA

-895 INGRFQPNPTFAVFQ
+895 LNGRFQPNPTFAVFQ
-910 GAGGTVS
+910 GAGGTVT

-933 TDGYR
+933 TDSYR
-938 IQGDSIALQGA
+938 IEGDAIALQGA

-959 GVAAS
+959 GMAAS
-964 AGMSGAIASSLSGA
+964 TGMRGTIASSLSGA
-978 GKLVK
+978 STLVK

-1001 EVRQGRLSVSADA
+1001 EVRQGTLSVSADA
-1014 NLGATAGGIT
+1014 NLGATAGAVT

-1060 QGTISGTA
+1060 QGNISGAA
-1068 DLQKQGAGTLTLT
+1068 DLQKQGAGTLRLS
-1081 GTNTYRNTR
+1081 GANTYGNTR
-1090 VEAGTLAGNAG
+1090 VEAGTLAGNAS

-1106 LLNNGAVVFDQAT
+1106 LLNNGTVVF
-1119 DAAFGGNISGSG
+1119 
-1131 TLIKQGAGVLSLTGT
+1131 
-1146 SGLGWQI
+1146 
-1153 DAGTLASSAGRYTG
+1153 
-1167 DTTIGAAGTLHF
+1167 
-1179 EDAAGASY
+1179 EEAAGAAY

-1226 VADTLG
+1226 VADALG

-1254 SGTGAIAGTGT
+1254 SGTGAIAGAGT

-1275 VLQGVQGQMLTI
+1275 VLEGAQGQMLTI
-1287 AGNLSLTGASQVNV
+1287 AGDLSLTSASQVNV
-1301 ALGSAPNSGLFN
+1301 ALGSAPSGGLFS

-1318 NLAGTLNVADQGGFG
+1318 TLAGTLNVADQGGFG
-1333 AGVYRLFDYAGN
+1333 AGVYRLFDYAGS
-1345 LTGNNLAIGSTPA
+1345 LTNNNLVIGSAPA
-1358 GVELNALTV
+1358 GADVDALTV
-1367 QTAVAGQ
+1367 QTSVAGQ
-1374 VNLASTA
+1374 VNLASTS
-1381 GAALGFWD
+1381 GAVLGFWD
-1389 GGNVARHDN
+1389 GGNAALHDN
-1398 GAVDGGAGTW
+1398 AAVDGGGGTW
-1408 RADNLNWTSVDGAL
+1408 RADNLNWTSVDGTL

-1448 GAIGVTGM
+1448 GAIRVSGI

-1466 GDAIALQGAGG
+1466 GDSISLQGAGG
-1477 VSIVRVG
+1477 ISVMRVG
-1484 TGSLA
+1484 TGSIA
-1489 DAGMTGTVASSLTGA
+1489 DAGMTGTIASSLTGH
-1504 STLAKTDFGTLVLAG
+1504 STLSKFDFGTLVLSG
-1519 DNSYTGGTDIRQGTL
+1519 DNTYIGGTDIRQGTL

-1540 NLGDASGGLLL
+1540 NLGAASGSLML

-1561 FDTARAVKI
+1561 FDTVRAVKVN
-1570 SAASGL
+1570 AASGL

-1586 GGAITGAGEL
+1586 GGAITGNGEL

-1607 GNGSAFTG
+1607 GNGSAYTG
-1615 NMLVEAGTLDI
+1615 NLLVEAGTLDI
-1626 ASAATLGGTLAVSS
+1626 ASAATLGGSLAVSS

-1648 QVGSTSLRSGAILA
+1648 QVGSTTLRSGAILA

-1673 GDLTLLPGAT
+1673 GDLTLLPGST
-1683 YRVAADPASSASA
+1683 YQVVADPASSASA

-1728 MAGAINGQFD
+1728 TAGAINGQFD
-1738 SVSSSYAYLN
+1738 TVSSNYAYLN
-1748 PTLQYAAQDVTLQL
+1748 PTLQYAAQNVTLQL
-1762 ERKQVPGNP
+1762 ERKQAPVNP

-1838 LMGTSAATRALP
+1838 LMGASAAPRALP

-1872 GTFPASALPSSNAQ
+1872 GTFLASALPSSNAQ

-1959 GGKSFAAGAGNLNL
+1959 GGKSFAAGAGKLNL

-1988 RATVSGIEQKL
+1988 HASVSGVQQKL
-1999 TADYGASTT
+1999 TADYGASTA

-2028 FAGIAWSNLRT
+2028 FAGIAWSDLRT

-2057 DKQTSSTLGL
+2057 DKQTTSTLGL

-2082 QGTLGWRH
+2082 HGTLGWRH
-2090 AFGDVAPK
+2090 AFGDVAPQ

-2124 LRAEVAM
+2124 LGAEVAM
-2131 SANATVGVLYSGQ
+2131 SANATLGLFYSGQ

-2155 LTVRWRY
+2155 LNVRWRY

>member
-31 SSSGGRVSA
+31 SSAGGRVTA
-40 RAPRYAL
+40 RTPRHAL
-47 SLALAM
+47 RLALAM
-53 GLSSVSAAVQATCSL
+53 GLSTLSAAVQAACVTTGANVAC
-68 VGNNAVCTGAAN
+68 NGAAN
-80 PLLPSYAMGIDG
+80 PLMPNFSTAGDVAI
-92 TVTVEQDATV
+92 TVMPGATV
-102 GVVLGAGGTAMS
+102 GVLTNNGGTAMN
-114 LTGSTVTLTNSGR
+114 LTGSTVTLTNSGW
-127 IDPTL
+127 IDPTV

-138 VAGGVAMGNGS
+138 VAAGVAMGNGS
-149 VNTLSIFNTAT
+149 ANTLSIVNTAT
-160 GTIGGVAGGEPGLPD
+160 GTIGGVVAGDPSLPD
-175 LGSMAIAVHNGT
+175 LSSMAIAIHNGA
-187 GGTTHLSN
+187 GGTTRLSN

-201 TPRSGL
+201 SPRTGL
-207 AIAGADMPV
+207 IVAGADMPV
-216 IAAYGGGQVIF
+216 IAAYGGGQVMF
-227 ENQSSGTI
+227 ENLSSGTI
-235 VGRIALEQVGTP
+235 IGRIALAEVGTP
-247 TLGHS
+247 GLGHS
-252 FANAGAILGGVSLG
+252 FTNAGTIVGGISFG
-266 QGGNNTFTAVSG
+266 QGSNNTFTAVSG

-286 SAIADLPVSSVP
+286 TAVADLTVDTIP
-298 GLNFAPPGT
+298 GLRFAPPGR
-307 VDGGAGAN
+307 VDGGAGTN

-320 QTVLP
+320 QSVLP
-325 SAGTGSGAAGT
+325 SAGTGTGAGGAPT
-336 ETAISGDQYINFDNL
+336 EISGDMYHNFDNL
-351 VVNSGT
+351 VINSGT

-362 STLADSAVTLN
+362 PAVVGSAVTLN
-373 SGVANIANNSVLGN
+373 SGLANITNNDVLGT
-387 ARITANGGS
+387 AQITANGGT
-396 ITGPA
+396 IAGPA
-401 GGLLLNNDIVLGAGG
+401 SGLLLDNDFVLGAGG

-426 LDGTISGTGGLTVA
+426 LDGTISGAGGLTVA

-445 VLNGSNTYT
+445 VMNGANTYT
-454 GLTIIQNA
+454 GLTTIQSG
-462 SALDTSTQSVR
+462 SALDTGTQSVR
-473 GDIRNDGYLLF
+473 GDVLNNGQLMF
-484 RQDTNGAYSGDI
+484 RQDTNGTYAGNI
-496 SGNGRLG
+496 SGTGVLYKAG
-503 KLGAGTVTLTGM
+503 TGTVTLTGT
-515 NAIGTS
+515 NTAGSSVAIT
-521 VYIDAGTL
+521 AGTL
-529 AVGAAGSLSAQAV
+529 AIGAGGSLSAPE
-542 DVSSAATLDLSAAGN
+542 VSLSTMASTLDLSAAGN
-557 QTLGALQGNGAVR
+557 QTVGGLMGSGVVQ

-581 ASNSFSGI
+581 ASYIFSGV
-589 ISGAGSLIKAGAGT
+589 ISGAGSLIKTGAGT

-616 AISGGTLAL
+616 AVSGGTLAL
-625 GAGGSLAPTA
+625 GAGGSVLPTA

-652 RGLGSLSGLGT
+652 RGLGLLSGAGT

-674 TGNFAGTISGTG
+674 TGNFAGTLSGTG
-686 GLDKAGPGALTLS
+686 GLDKAGPGSLTLS
-699 GINSYTGLTRV
+699 GVNTYTGLTRV
-710 LMGGT
+710 LTGGT
-715 LIANGTIGGSVAV
+715 LIANGTIAGSVAV
-728 QDDSTLGGSGR
+728 QDNSTLGGSGR

-767 DSASRVNVSLG
+767 DSDSRVNVSLG
-778 AASTGAL
+778 AASNSAL
-785 VQVAG
+785 VQVDG

-814 DYGGTLTANTM
+814 DYAGALTGNTM

-856 ATLRFWDGANA
+856 ATLSFWDGANA

-895 INGRFQPNPTFAVFQ
+895 LNGRFQPNPTFAVFQ
-910 GAGGTVS
+910 GAGGTVT

-938 IQGDSIALQGA
+938 IEGDAIALQGA

-959 GVAAS
+959 GMAAS
-964 AGMSGAIASSLSGA
+964 AGMRGTIASSLTGA
-978 GKLVK
+978 STLVK

-1001 EVRQGRLSVSADA
+1001 EVRQGTLSVSADA
-1014 NLGATAGGIT
+1014 NLGATAGAVT

-1060 QGTISGTA
+1060 QGNISGAA
-1068 DLQKQGAGTLTLT
+1068 DLQKQGAGTLTLS
-1081 GTNTYRNTR
+1081 GANTYGNTR
-1090 VEAGTLAGNAG
+1090 VEAGTLAGNAS

-1106 LLNNGAVVFDQAT
+1106 LLNNGTVVF
-1119 DAAFGGNISGSG
+1119 
-1131 TLIKQGAGVLSLTGT
+1131 
-1146 SGLGWQI
+1146 
-1153 DAGTLASSAGRYTG
+1153 
-1167 DTTIGAAGTLHF
+1167 
-1179 EDAAGASY
+1179 EEAAGAAF
-1187 AGQLTGTGSLVKSGA
+1187 AGQLTGTGSLVKTGA
-1202 GQLQLLGDSQAF
+1202 GQLQLLGDSQAY

-1226 VADTLG
+1226 VANALG

-1248 RGNVAA
+1248 RGNAAA
-1254 SGTGAIAGTGT
+1254 SGTGVLAGAGT

-1275 VLQGVQGQMLTI
+1275 ALEGVQGQMLTI
-1287 AGNLSLTGASQVNV
+1287 VGDLSLTGASQVNV
-1301 ALGSAPNSGLFN
+1301 GLGSAPNSGLFN

-1318 NLAGTLNVADQGGFG
+1318 TLAGTLNVADQGGFG
-1333 AGVYRLFDYAGN
+1333 AGVYRLFDYAGS
-1345 LTGNNLAIGSTPA
+1345 LTDNHLAIGITPA
-1358 GVELNALTV
+1358 GVDANALTV
-1367 QTAVAGQ
+1367 QTSVAGQ

-1389 GGNVARHDN
+1389 GGNAALHDN
-1398 GAVDGGAGTW
+1398 AAVDGGGGTW
-1408 RADNLNWTSVDGAL
+1408 RADNLNWTSADGTL

-1448 GAIGVTGM
+1448 GAIGVTGL

-1466 GDAIALQGAGG
+1466 GDAIALQGTGG

-1484 TGSLA
+1484 TGSIA
-1489 DAGMTGTVASSLTGA
+1489 DAAMTGTIASSLTGA
-1504 STLAKTDFGTLVLAG
+1504 STLAKTDFGTLVLAA
-1519 DNSYTGGTDIRQGTL
+1519 DNTYTGGTDIRQGTL

-1540 NLGDASGGLLL
+1540 NLGAASGGLML

-1561 FDTARAVKI
+1561 FDTARAVKVA
-1570 SAASGL
+1570 AASGL

-1586 GGAITGAGEL
+1586 GGAITGNGEL

-1607 GNGSAFTG
+1607 GNGSAYTG
-1615 NMLVEAGTLDI
+1615 NLLVEAGTLDI
-1626 ASAATLGGTLAVSS
+1626 ASAATLGGSLAVSS

-1648 QVGSTSLRSGAILA
+1648 QVGSTTLRSGAILA

-1673 GDLTLLPGAT
+1673 GDLTLLPGST
-1683 YRVAADPASSASA
+1683 YQVAADPASSASA

-1728 MAGAINGQFD
+1728 TAGAINGQFD
-1738 SVSSSYAYLN
+1738 TVSSNYAYLN
-1748 PTLQYAAQDVTLQL
+1748 PTLQYAAQNVTLQL
-1762 ERKQVPGNP
+1762 ERKQAPVNP

-1838 LMGTSAATRALP
+1838 LMGASAVSRTLP

-1937 SKIRVDGR
+1937 SRITVDGR

-1959 GGKSFAAGAGNLNL
+1959 GGKSFAAGAGKLNL

-1988 RATVSGIEQKL
+1988 HASVSGVQQKL
-1999 TADYGASTT
+1999 TADYGASTA

-2016 AMPLSERASIEP
+2016 AMPLSDRASIEP
-2028 FAGIAWSNLRT
+2028 FAGIAWSDLRT

-2057 DKQTSSTLGL
+2057 DKQTTSTLGL

-2082 QGTLGWRH
+2082 HGTLGWRH
-2090 AFGDVAPK
+2090 AFGDVAPQ

-2124 LRAEVAM
+2124 LGAEVAM
-2131 SANATVGVLYSGQ
+2131 SANATLGLFYSGQ

-2155 LTVRWRY
+2155 LNVRWRY

>member
-47 SLALAM
+47 SVALAM
-53 GLSSVSAAVQATCSL
+53 GLSSLSAAVQATCSL
-68 VGNNAVCTGAAN
+68 VGSNAVCTGAAN
-80 PLLPSYAMGIDG
+80 PLFPGYALAIDG
-92 TVTVEQDATV
+92 TVTVQQGATV
-102 GVVLGAGGTAMS
+102 GVIPGAGGTAMN
-114 LTGSTVTLTNSGR
+114 LTGSTVTLTNSGW
-127 IDPTL
+127 IDPTI

-138 VAGGVAMGNGS
+138 VAAGVAIGNGS
-149 VNTLSIFNTAT
+149 VNTLSIVNTAT
-160 GTIGGVAGGEPGLPD
+160 GTIGGLVGGEPSLPD
-175 LGSMAIAVHNGT
+175 LSSMAIAVHNGA
-187 GGTTHLSN
+187 GGTTRLSN

-201 TPRSGL
+201 SPRTGL
-207 AIAGADMPV
+207 IVAGADMPV
-216 IAAYGGGQVIF
+216 IAAYGGGQVMF
-227 ENQSSGTI
+227 ENLSSGTI
-235 VGRIALEQVGTP
+235 IGRIALEEVGTP
-247 TLGHS
+247 GLGHS
-252 FANAGAILGGVSLG
+252 FANAGLILGGVSLG

-278 STVLRGSG
+278 SSVLRASG
-286 SAIADLPVSSVP
+286 NATADLPVSTEP

-320 QTVLP
+320 QSVLP
-325 SAGTGSGAAGT
+325 SAGTGAGTPGAAT
-336 ETAISGDQYINFDNL
+336 TISGDQYINFDNL

-357 WNLTG
+357 WDLTG
-362 STLADSAVTLN
+362 STLADSAVTFN
-373 SGVANIANNSVLGN
+373 SGVANIAKNNVLGS
-387 ARITANGGS
+387 AQITANGGT

-401 GGLLLNNDIVLGAGG
+401 SGLLLDNDFVLGAGG
-416 LTLAGNNDML
+416 LTLAGNNDIL
-426 LDGTISGTGGLTVA
+426 LDGTISGTGGLTIA

-445 VLNGSNTYT
+445 VMNGANTYA
-454 GLTIIQNA
+454 GLTTIQSG
-462 SALDTSTQSVR
+462 SALDTGTQSVR
-473 GDIRNDGYLLF
+473 GDVLNNGYLMF
-484 RQDTNGAYSGDI
+484 RQDTNGTYAGDI
-496 SGNGRLG
+496 SGTGGLG
-503 KLGAGTVTLTGM
+503 KAGTGTVTLTGA
-515 NAIGTS
+515 NAAGTS
-521 VYIDAGTL
+521 VSITAGTL
-529 AVGAAGSLSAQAV
+529 AIGAGGSLSAPAI
-542 DVSSAATLDLSAAGN
+542 SLSMGSTLDLSAAGN
-557 QTLGALQGNGAVR
+557 QTLGALQDNGAVQ

-581 ASNSFSGI
+581 ASYNFSGT
-589 ISGAGSLIKAGAGT
+589 ISGAGSLIKTGAGT

-616 AISGGTLAL
+616 AVSGGTLAL
-625 GAGGSLAPTA
+625 GVGGSLLPTA

-652 RGLGSLSGLGT
+652 RGLGLLSGAGT

-674 TGNFAGTISGTG
+674 TGNFAGTLSGTG
-686 GLDKAGPGALTLS
+686 GLDKAGPGSLTLS
-699 GINSYTGLTRV
+699 GTNTYTGLTRV
-710 LMGGT
+710 LTGGT
-715 LIANGTIGGSVAV
+715 LIANGTIAGSVAV
-728 QDDSTLGGSGR
+728 QANSTLGGSGR
-739 INQNVTLTSGVLQAT
+739 INQNVTLTSGVLRAT

-778 AASTGAL
+778 AASNGAL
-785 VQVAG
+785 VRVDG
-790 DLGLNGTLNV
+790 DLGLHGTLNV

-814 DYGGTLTANTM
+814 DYAGALTGNTM

-856 ATLRFWDGANA
+856 ATLSFWDGANA

-895 INGRFQPNPTFAVFQ
+895 LNGRFQPNPTFAVFQ
-910 GAGGTVS
+910 GAGGTVT

-938 IQGDSIALQGA
+938 IEGDAIALQGA
-949 GGESIIRVGT
+949 GGKSIIRVGT
-959 GVAAS
+959 GMAAS
-964 AGMSGAIASSLSGA
+964 AGMRGTIASSLSGA
-978 GKLVK
+978 STLVK

-1001 EVRQGRLSVSADA
+1001 EVRQGTLSVSADA
-1014 NLGATAGGIT
+1014 NLGATAGAVT

-1060 QGTISGTA
+1060 QGNISGAA
-1068 DLQKQGAGTLTLT
+1068 DLQKQGAGTLKLS
-1081 GTNTYRNTR
+1081 GVNSYGNTR
-1090 VEAGTLAGNAG
+1090 VEAGTLAGNAS

-1106 LLNNGAVVFDQAT
+1106 LLNNGTVVF
-1119 DAAFGGNISGSG
+1119 
-1131 TLIKQGAGVLSLTGT
+1131 
-1146 SGLGWQI
+1146 
-1153 DAGTLASSAGRYTG
+1153 
-1167 DTTIGAAGTLHF
+1167 
-1179 EDAAGASY
+1179 EEAAGAAY
-1187 AGQLTGTGSLVKSGA
+1187 AGQLTGTGSLVKTGA

-1226 VADTLG
+1226 VADALG

-1254 SGTGAIAGTGT
+1254 SGTGVIAGAGT

-1275 VLQGVQGQMLTI
+1275 VLEGAQGQMLTI
-1287 AGNLSLTGASQVNV
+1287 AGDLSLTSASQVNV
-1301 ALGSAPNSGLFN
+1301 ALGSAPSGSLFS

-1318 NLAGTLNVADQGGFG
+1318 TLAGTLNVADQGGFG
-1333 AGVYRLFDYAGN
+1333 AGVYRLFDYAGS
-1345 LTGNNLAIGSTPA
+1345 LTNNNLVIGSAPA
-1358 GVELNALTV
+1358 GADVDALTV
-1367 QTAVAGQ
+1367 QTSVAGQ
-1374 VNLASTA
+1374 VNLASTS

-1389 GGNVARHDN
+1389 GGNAALHDN
-1398 GAVDGGAGTW
+1398 AAVDGGGGTW
-1408 RADNLNWTSVDGAL
+1408 RADNLNWTSVDGTL

-1448 GAIGVTGM
+1448 GAIRVSGI

-1466 GDAIALQGAGG
+1466 GDSISLQGAGG
-1477 VSIVRVG
+1477 ISVIRVG
-1484 TGSLA
+1484 TGSIA
-1489 DAGMTGTVASSLTGA
+1489 DAGMTGTIASSLTGH
-1504 STLAKTDFGTLVLAG
+1504 STLSKFDFGTLVLSG
-1519 DNSYTGGTDIRQGTL
+1519 DNTYIGGTDIRQGTL

-1540 NLGDASGGLLL
+1540 NLGAASGSLML

-1561 FDTARAVKI
+1561 FDTARAVKVN
-1570 SAASGL
+1570 AASGL

-1586 GGAITGAGEL
+1586 GGAITGNGEL

-1607 GNGSAFTG
+1607 GNGSAYTG
-1615 NMLVEAGTLDI
+1615 NLLVEAGTLDI
-1626 ASAATLGGTLAVSS
+1626 ASAATLGGSLAVSS

-1648 QVGSTSLRSGAILA
+1648 QVGSTTLRSGAILA

-1673 GDLTLLPGAT
+1673 GDLTLLPGST
-1683 YRVAADPASSASA
+1683 YQVAADPASSASA

-1728 MAGAINGQFD
+1728 TAGAINGQFD
-1738 SVSSSYAYLN
+1738 TVSSNYAYLS
-1748 PTLQYAAQDVTLQL
+1748 PTLQYAAQNVTLQL
-1762 ERKQVPGNP
+1762 ERKQAPVNP

-1798 LDSLPAGNPLH
+1798 LDTLPAGNPLH

-1838 LMGTSAATRALP
+1838 LMGASAAPRALP

-1872 GTFPASALPSSNAQ
+1872 GTFLASALPSSNAQ

-1959 GGKSFAAGAGNLNL
+1959 GGKSFAAGAGKLNL

-1988 RATVSGIEQKL
+1988 HASVSGVQQKL
-1999 TADYGASTT
+1999 TADYGASTA

-2028 FAGIAWSNLRT
+2028 FAGIAWSDLRT

-2057 DKQTSSTLGL
+2057 DKQTTSTLGL

-2082 QGTLGWRH
+2082 HGTLGWRH
-2090 AFGDVAPK
+2090 AFGDVAPQ

-2124 LRAEVAM
+2124 LGAEVAM
-2131 SANATVGVLYSGQ
+2131 SANATLGLFYSGQ

-2155 LTVRWRY
+2155 LNVRWRY

>member
-16 WQAASELAAQARGGR
+16 WQAASELAVQARGGR

-47 SLALAM
+47 SVALAM
-53 GLSSVSAAVQATCSL
+53 GLSSLSAAVQATCSL
-68 VGNNAVCTGAAN
+68 VGSNAVCTGAAN
-80 PLLPSYAMGIDG
+80 PLFPGYALAIDG
-92 TVTVEQDATV
+92 TVTVEQGATV
-102 GVVLGAGGTAMS
+102 GVIPGAGGTAMN
-114 LTGSTVTLTNSGR
+114 LTGSTVTLTNSGW
-127 IDPTL
+127 IDPTI

-138 VAGGVAMGNGS
+138 VAAGVAMGNGS
-149 VNTLSIFNTAT
+149 ANTLSIVNTAT
-160 GTIGGVAGGEPGLPD
+160 GTIGGVVGGETSLPD
-175 LGSMAIAVHNGT
+175 LSSLAIAVHNGA
-187 GGTTHLSN
+187 GGTTRLSN

-201 TPRSGL
+201 DPRSGL
-207 AIAGADMPV
+207 GMARADMPV
-216 IAAYGGGQVIF
+216 IAAYGGGQVMF
-227 ENQSSGTI
+227 ENLSSGTI
-235 VGRIALEQVGTP
+235 IGRIALEAVATSG
-247 TLGHS
+247 LGHS
-252 FANAGAILGGVSLG
+252 VANAGTIVGGISFG
-266 QGGNNTFTAVSG
+266 QGSNNTFTAVSG
-278 STVLRGSG
+278 STVLRASG
-286 SAIADLPVSSVP
+286 TAMADLPVDTIP
-298 GLNFAPPGT
+298 GLVFAQPGR

-320 QTVLP
+320 QSVLP
-325 SAGTGSGAAGT
+325 SAGTGSGAGGSPT
-336 ETAISGDQYINFDNL
+336 EISGDVYVNFDNL
-351 VVNSGT
+351 VINSGT

-362 STLADSAVTLN
+362 PAVVGSAVTLN
-373 SGVANIANNSVLGN
+373 SGLANITNNDVLGS
-387 ARITANGGS
+387 AQITANGGT

-401 GGLLLNNDIVLGAGG
+401 SGLLLDNDFVLGAGG
-416 LTLAGNNDML
+416 LTLAGNNDIL

-440 GPAVV
+440 GPTVV
-445 VLNGSNTYT
+445 VMNGANTYT
-454 GLTIIQNA
+454 GLTTIQSG
-462 SALDTSTQSVR
+462 SALDTGTQSVR
-473 GDIRNDGYLLF
+473 GDILNNGYLMF
-484 RQDTNGAYSGDI
+484 RQDTNGTYTGDI
-496 SGNGRLG
+496 SGAGGLG
-503 KLGAGTVTLTGM
+503 KSGTGTVTLTGA
-515 NAIGTS
+515 NSTGTS
-521 VYIDAGTL
+521 VSIMAGTL
-529 AVGAAGSLSAQAV
+529 AIGAGGSLSAPAV
-542 DVSSAATLDLSAAGN
+542 SLSMGSTLDLSAAGN
-557 QTLGALQGNGAVR
+557 QTLGALQGNGAVQ
-570 LGASTLTLDSN
+570 LGASTLTLGSN
-581 ASNSFSGI
+581 ASYSFSGI
-589 ISGAGSLIKAGAGT
+589 ISGAGSLIKAGTGT

-625 GAGGSLAPTA
+625 GAGGSLAPAA

-652 RGLGSLSGLGT
+652 RALGLLSGSGT
-663 VALGANTLTLQ
+663 VVLGANTLTLQ

-699 GINSYTGLTRV
+699 GINTYTGLTRV

-715 LIANGTIGGSVAV
+715 LMANGTIGGSVAV
-728 QDDSTLGGSGR
+728 QDNSTLGGSGR
-739 INQNVTLTSGVLQAT
+739 INQNVTLTGGVLQAT

-767 DSASRVNVSLG
+767 DGASRVNVSLG

-814 DYGGTLTANTM
+814 DYSGTLTGNTM

-856 ATLRFWDGANA
+856 ATLSFWDGSNA

-874 IDGGTG
+874 IDGGPG
-880 AWRADGLNWTDGDGA
+880 AWRADGMNWADGDGA

-910 GAGGTVS
+910 GAGGTVT
-917 VDDTAGAIG
+917 VDDTVGAIG

-933 TDGYR
+933 TDDYR
-938 IQGDSIALQGA
+938 IEGDPIALQGA
-949 GGESIIRVGT
+949 AGESIIRVGT
-959 GVAAS
+959 GMAAS
-964 AGMSGAIASSLSGA
+964 AGMRGTIASSLSGA
-978 GKLVK
+978 STLVK

-1001 EVRQGRLSVSADA
+1001 EVRQGTLSVSADV
-1014 NLGATAGGIT
+1014 NLGATAGSVT

-1060 QGTISGTA
+1060 QGNISGAA
-1068 DLQKQGAGTLTLT
+1068 DLQKQGAGTLTLS
-1081 GTNTYRNTR
+1081 GANTYGNTR
-1090 VEAGTLAGNAG
+1090 VEAGTLAGNAS

-1106 LLNNGAVVFDQAT
+1106 LLNNGTVVF
-1119 DAAFGGNISGSG
+1119 
-1131 TLIKQGAGVLSLTGT
+1131 
-1146 SGLGWQI
+1146 
-1153 DAGTLASSAGRYTG
+1153 
-1167 DTTIGAAGTLHF
+1167 
-1179 EDAAGASY
+1179 EEAAGASY
-1187 AGQLTGTGSLVKSGA
+1187 AGQLTGTGSLVKTGA

-1226 VADTLG
+1226 VADAMG

-1238 GGRLQVDGLL
+1238 GGRLQIDGLL
-1248 RGNVAA
+1248 RGNAAA
-1254 SGTGAIAGTGT
+1254 SGTGAIAGAGT

-1275 VLQGVQGQMLTI
+1275 VLEGAQGQMLTI
-1287 AGNLSLTGASQVNV
+1287 AGDLSLTNASQVNV
-1301 ALGSAPNSGLFN
+1301 ALGSAPSGGLFS

-1318 NLAGTLNVADQGGFG
+1318 TLAGSLNVADQGGFG
-1333 AGVYRLFDYAGN
+1333 AGVYRLFDYAGS
-1345 LTGNNLAIGSTPA
+1345 LTNNNLAIGSAPA
-1358 GVELNALTV
+1358 GVDVDALTV

-1389 GGNVARHDN
+1389 GGNTALHDN
-1398 GAVDGGAGTW
+1398 AAVDGGGGTW
-1408 RADNLNWTSVDGAL
+1408 RADTLNWTSVDGTL

-1433 VFQGQAGTVTVDDAA
+1433 VFQGQAGTVTVDDTA
-1448 GAIGVTGM
+1448 GAIGVTGL
-1456 QIAADGYRIQ
+1456 QIATDGYRIQ
-1466 GDAIALQGAGG
+1466 GDSITLQGAGG

-1484 TGSLA
+1484 TGSIA
-1489 DAGMTGTVASSLTGA
+1489 DAGMTGTIASSLEGH
-1504 STLAKTDFGTLVLAG
+1504 STLTKTDFGTLVLAA
-1519 DNSYTGGTDIRQGTL
+1519 DNTYTGGTDIRQGTL

-1540 NLGDASGGLLL
+1540 NLGAASGGLML
-1551 SGGVLATTAS
+1551 SGGMLTTTAS
-1561 FDTARAVKI
+1561 FDTARAVKV

-1586 GGAITGAGEL
+1586 GGAITGNGEL

-1601 GTLRVF
+1601 GTLRIF
-1607 GNGSAFTG
+1607 GSGSAYTG
-1615 NMLVEAGTLDI
+1615 NLLVEAGTLDI
-1626 ASAATLGGTLAVSS
+1626 ASAATLGGSLAVSS

-1648 QVGSTSLRSGAILA
+1648 QVGTTTLRSGAILA

-1673 GDLTLLPGAT
+1673 GDLTLLPGST
-1683 YRVAADPASSASA
+1683 YQVAADPASSASA

-1720 STRQYTIL
+1720 NTRQYTIL
-1728 MAGAINGQFD
+1728 TAGAINGQFD
-1738 SVSSSYAYLN
+1738 TVSSNYAYLA
-1748 PTLQYAAQDVTLQL
+1748 PTLQYAAQNVTLQL
-1762 ERKQVPGNP
+1762 ERKQVPVNP

-1838 LMGTSAATRALP
+1838 LMGASAATRALP

-1915 FAGADH
+1915 FAGVDH

-1945 ASQSDVSGY
+1945 ASQADVSGY

-1959 GGKSFAAGAGNLNL
+1959 GGKSFAAGAGKLNL

-1988 RATVSGIEQKL
+1988 HATVSGIEQKL
-1999 TADYGASTT
+1999 TADYGASTA

-2028 FAGIAWSNLRT
+2028 FAGIAWSNLRS

-2082 QGTLGWRH
+2082 HGTLGWRH
-2090 AFGDVAPK
+2090 AFGDVAPQ

-2124 LRAEVAM
+2124 LGAEVAM
-2131 SANATVGVLYSGQ
+2131 SANAALGLFYSGQ
-2144 YGGGNREHSGS
+2144 YGGGNREHTGS

>member
-16 WQAASELAAQARGGR
+16 WQAASELAVQARGGR

-47 SLALAM
+47 SVALAM
-53 GLSSVSAAVQATCSL
+53 GLSSLSAAVQATCSL
-68 VGNNAVCTGAAN
+68 VGSNAVCTGAAN
-80 PLLPSYAMGIDG
+80 PLFPGYALAIDG
-92 TVTVEQDATV
+92 TVTVEQGATV
-102 GVVLGAGGTAMS
+102 GAIPGAGGTAMN
-114 LTGSTVTLTNSGR
+114 LTGSTVTLTNSGW
-127 IDPTL
+127 IDPTI

-138 VAGGVAMGNGS
+138 VAAGVAMGNGS
-149 VNTLSIFNTAT
+149 ANTLSIVNTAT
-160 GTIGGVAGGEPGLPD
+160 GTIGGVVGGETSLPD
-175 LGSMAIAVHNGT
+175 LSSLAIAVHNGA
-187 GGTTHLSN
+187 GGTTRLSN

-201 TPRSGL
+201 DPRSGL
-207 AIAGADMPV
+207 GMARADMPV
-216 IAAYGGGQVIF
+216 IAAYGGGQVMF
-227 ENQSSGTI
+227 ENLASGTI
-235 VGRIALEQVGTP
+235 IGRIALEAVATSG
-247 TLGHS
+247 LGHS
-252 FANAGAILGGVSLG
+252 VANAGTIVGGISFG
-266 QGGNNTFTAVSG
+266 QGSNNTFTAVSG
-278 STVLRGSG
+278 STVLRASG
-286 SAIADLPVSSVP
+286 TAMADLPVDTIP
-298 GLNFAPPGT
+298 GLVFAQPGR

-320 QTVLP
+320 QSVLP
-325 SAGTGSGAAGT
+325 SAGTGSGAGGSPT
-336 ETAISGDQYINFDNL
+336 EISGDMYVNFDNL
-351 VVNSGT
+351 VINSGT

-362 STLADSAVTLN
+362 PAVVGSAVTLN
-373 SGVANIANNSVLGN
+373 SGLANITNNDVLGS
-387 ARITANGGS
+387 AQITANGGT

-401 GGLLLNNDIVLGAGG
+401 SGLLLDNDFVLGAGG
-416 LTLAGNNDML
+416 LTLAGNNDIL
-426 LDGTISGTGGLTVA
+426 LDGTISGSGGLTVA

-445 VLNGSNTYT
+445 VMNGANTYT
-454 GLTIIQNA
+454 GLTTIQSG
-462 SALDTSTQSVR
+462 SALDTGTQSVR
-473 GDIRNDGYLLF
+473 GDILNNGYLMF
-484 RQDTNGAYSGDI
+484 RQDTNGTYAGDI
-496 SGNGRLG
+496 SGAGGLG
-503 KLGAGTVTLTGM
+503 KSGTGTVTLTGA
-515 NAIGTS
+515 NSTGTS
-521 VYIDAGTL
+521 VSIMAGTL
-529 AVGAAGSLSAQAV
+529 AIGTGGSLSAPAV
-542 DVSSAATLDLSAAGN
+542 SLSMGSTLDLSAAGN
-557 QTLGALQGNGAVR
+557 QTLGALQGNGAVQ
-570 LGASTLTLDSN
+570 LGASTLTLGSN
-581 ASNSFSGI
+581 ASYSFSGI
-589 ISGAGSLIKAGAGT
+589 ISGAGSLIKTGTGT

-625 GAGGSLAPTA
+625 GAGGNLAPAA

-652 RGLGSLSGLGT
+652 RALGLLSGSGT

-699 GINSYTGLTRV
+699 GINTYTGLTRV

-715 LIANGTIGGSVAV
+715 LMANGTIGGSVAV
-728 QDDSTLGGSGR
+728 QDNSTLSGSGR
-739 INQNVTLTSGVLQAT
+739 INQNVTLTGGVLQAT

-767 DSASRVNVSLG
+767 DGASRVNVSLG

-814 DYGGTLTANTM
+814 DYSGTLTGNTM

-856 ATLRFWDGANA
+856 ATLSFWDGSNA

-880 AWRADGLNWTDGDGA
+880 AWRADGMNWTDGDGA

-910 GAGGTVS
+910 GAGGTVT

-933 TDGYR
+933 TDDYR
-938 IQGDSIALQGA
+938 IEGDPIALQGA

-959 GVAAS
+959 GMAAS
-964 AGMSGAIASSLSGA
+964 AGMRGTIASSLSGA
-978 GKLVK
+978 STLVK

-991 AGNNTYTGGT
+991 TGNNTYTGGT
-1001 EVRQGRLSVSADA
+1001 EVRQGTLSVSADA
-1014 NLGATAGGIT
+1014 NLGATAGSIT

-1060 QGTISGTA
+1060 QGNISGAA
-1068 DLQKQGAGTLTLT
+1068 DLQKQGAGTLTLS
-1081 GTNTYRNTR
+1081 GANTYGNTR
-1090 VEAGTLAGNAG
+1090 VEAGTLAGNAS

-1106 LLNNGAVVFDQAT
+1106 LLNNGTVVF
-1119 DAAFGGNISGSG
+1119 
-1131 TLIKQGAGVLSLTGT
+1131 
-1146 SGLGWQI
+1146 
-1153 DAGTLASSAGRYTG
+1153 
-1167 DTTIGAAGTLHF
+1167 
-1179 EDAAGASY
+1179 EEAAGASY
-1187 AGQLTGTGSLVKSGA
+1187 AGQLTGTGSLVKTGA

-1226 VADTLG
+1226 VADALG
-1232 GSASVT
+1232 GPASVT
-1238 GGRLQVDGLL
+1238 GGRLQIDGLL
-1248 RGNVAA
+1248 RGNAAA

-1275 VLQGVQGQMLTI
+1275 VLEGAQGQMLTI
-1287 AGNLSLTGASQVNV
+1287 AGDLSLTNASQVNV
-1301 ALGSAPNSGLFN
+1301 ALGSAPSGGLFS

-1318 NLAGTLNVADQGGFG
+1318 TLAGSLNVADQGGFG
-1333 AGVYRLFDYAGN
+1333 AGVYRLFDYAGS
-1345 LTGNNLAIGSTPA
+1345 LTNNNLAIGSAPA
-1358 GVELNALTV
+1358 GVDVDALTV

-1389 GGNVARHDN
+1389 GGNAALHDN
-1398 GAVDGGAGTW
+1398 AAVDGGGGTW
-1408 RADNLNWTSVDGAL
+1408 RADTLNWTSVDGTL
-1422 NGVFKPNPTYA
+1422 NGVFTPNPTYA
-1433 VFQGQAGTVTVDDAA
+1433 VFQGQAGTVTVDATA
-1448 GAIGVTGM
+1448 GAIGVSGL
-1456 QIAADGYRIQ
+1456 QIATDGYRIQ
-1466 GDAIALQGAGG
+1466 GDSITLQGAGG

-1484 TGSLA
+1484 TGSIA
-1489 DAGMTGTVASSLTGA
+1489 DAGMTGTIASSLEGH
-1504 STLAKTDFGTLVLAG
+1504 STLTKTDFGTLVLAA
-1519 DNSYTGGTDIRQGTL
+1519 DNTYTGGTDIRQGTL

-1540 NLGDASGGLLL
+1540 NLGAASGGLML
-1551 SGGVLATTAS
+1551 SGGMLTTTAS
-1561 FDTARAVKI
+1561 FDTARAVKV

-1576 AVSAGSTLGL
+1576 AVSAGSALGL
-1586 GGAITGAGEL
+1586 GGTITGNGEL

-1607 GNGSAFTG
+1607 GNGSAYTG
-1615 NMLVEAGTLDI
+1615 NLLVEAGTLDI
-1626 ASAATLGGTLAVSS
+1626 ESAATLGGSLAVSS

-1648 QVGSTSLRSGAILA
+1648 QVGSTTLRSGAILA

-1673 GDLTLLPGAT
+1673 GDLTLLPGSI
-1683 YRVAADPASSASA
+1683 YQVAADPASSASA

-1728 MAGAINGQFD
+1728 TAGAINGQFD
-1738 SVSSSYAYLN
+1738 TVSSKYAYLD
-1748 PTLQYAAQDVTLQL
+1748 PTLQYAAQNVTLQL
-1762 ERKQVPGNP
+1762 ERKQVPVNP
-1771 VDPATPPRPIAFA
+1771 VDPATPPRPISFA

-1838 LMGTSAATRALP
+1838 LMGASAATRALP

-1915 FAGADH
+1915 FAGVDH

-1945 ASQSDVSGY
+1945 ASQADVSGY

-1959 GGKSFAAGAGNLNL
+1959 GGKSFAAGAGKLNL

-1988 RATVSGIEQKL
+1988 HATVSGIEQKL
-1999 TADYGASTT
+1999 TADYGASTA

-2028 FAGIAWSNLRT
+2028 FAGIAWSNLRS

-2082 QGTLGWRH
+2082 HATLGWRH
-2090 AFGDVAPK
+2090 AFGDVAPQ

-2124 LRAEVAM
+2124 LGAEVAM
-2131 SANATVGVLYSGQ
+2131 SANAALGLFYSGQ
-2144 YGGGNREHSGS
+2144 YGGGNREHTGS